1 MAKTIEQEVGLPSKG
16 ATRPRTTVAEHQTPD
31 MNAWV
36 PVAEKMFNKDGKKWH
51 FYRAPI
57 KDVGQAYDCQKIQ
70 DVQALGY
77 EVLWAAEGSDY
88 HQSGMAKGAE
98 AVKCVGN
105 PNYVLLGLPWATY
118 AARKWEEHERTNG
131 ARPLPIDGANLV
143 TKVERT
149 SEEITVDQLFAGRD
163 DK

>member
-1 MAKTIEQEVGLPSKG
+1 MAKTIEEELQLPSRG
-16 ATRPRTTVAEHQTPD
+16 GTRPRVTIAEHQAPD

-36 PVAEKMFNKDGKKWH
+36 SVAERMFNKDGKKWH

-77 EVLWAAEGSDY
+77 EVLWAAENTDY
-88 HQSGMAKGAE
+88 HQKGMATGSE
-98 AVKCVGN
+98 AAKCVGN
-105 PNYVLLGLPWATY
+105 PNYVLLGLPWAAY
-118 AARKWEEHERTNG
+118 VARKWDEDARTNSS
-131 ARPLPIDGANLV
+131 RPLPIDGANLV

-149 SEEITVDQLFAGRD
+149 SEEITVDQLFGDRD